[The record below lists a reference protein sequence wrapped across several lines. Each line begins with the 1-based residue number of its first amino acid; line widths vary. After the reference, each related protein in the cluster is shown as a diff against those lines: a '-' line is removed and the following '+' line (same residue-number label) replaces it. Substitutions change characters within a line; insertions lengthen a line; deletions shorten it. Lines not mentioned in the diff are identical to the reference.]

1 MNQRKSAN
9 QKIANEI
16 LSFIKTFK
24 IRLISFHQNNVT
36 FTYLIVHFDF
46 STIDFIFDSF

>member
-24 IRLISFHQNNVT
+24 IRLISFQNNVT